1 MRMDWV
7 TLLGLVAATCT
18 TIAFLPQVIKT
29 VRTKHTED
37 ISLLMYGI
45 LTFGLV
51 LWLIYGLLIWNL
63 PIIAANSVILA
74 FTLVILILKMK
85 YG

>member
-1 MRMDWV
+1 MDWV

-37 ISLLMYGI
+37 ISLLMYCI

-51 LWLIYGLLIWNL
+51 LWLIYGLLIGNL

-74 FTLVILILKMK
+74 FALVILILKIK